1 MGFLTLGDVAESE
14 PVPGFRVRF
23 VHGENMT
30 IAYWEVDEGAV
41 LPDHSHPH
49 EQISNVIEGQFA
61 LTIEEVTEILGP
73 GSVGV
78 IPPNAP
84 HSGKAVTDC
93 RIIDAFYPVRED
105 YRSR

>member
-1 MGFLTLGDVAESE
+1 MGFLTLGDIAESE

-23 VHGENMT
+23 VHGDNMT
-30 IAYWEVDEGAV
+30 IAYWEVDEEAV

-49 EQISNVIEGQFA
+49 EQISSVIEGQFE
-61 LTIEEVTEILGP
+61 LTIEGVTEILGP

-84 HSGKAVTDC
+84 HSGKAITDC

-105 YRSR
+105 YRGR